1 VKDGVKDHSLP
12 LQRPQDLPWQG
23 NPEAAQEGPD
33 VKDGVKDHSLPL
45 QRPQDLPWQGNPCKS
60 LYNNR
65 LRPAKLAWTV
75 AYRKQH
81 KKDQVSEVQRKKR
94 RNLNKSAAR
103 SIVGASL
110 EVINKRRTEK
120 PEVRQASRDAAL
132 REVKERAKKA
142 KAEKVA
148 KQGAPKPQAKQQ
160 QQKANVVGRGK
171 R

>member
-1 VKDGVKDHSLP
+1 MVLKTTVCRFSGLRIYPGKGILFVRVDSQQYLFLNK
-12 LQRPQDLPWQG
+12 
-23 NPEAAQEGPD
+23 
-33 VKDGVKDHSLPL
+33 K
-45 QRPQDLPWQGNPCKS
+45 CKA